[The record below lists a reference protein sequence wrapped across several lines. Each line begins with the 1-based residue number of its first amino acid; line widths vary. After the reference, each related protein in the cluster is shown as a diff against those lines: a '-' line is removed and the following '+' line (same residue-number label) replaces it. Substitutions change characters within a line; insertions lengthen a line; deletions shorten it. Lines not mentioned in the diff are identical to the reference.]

1 MKIDGFPVR
10 SPEFDGRRPNA
21 PIKAPTAAPAA
32 DTASQLDAM
41 VAAENRL
48 AGIDLA
54 GATDTD
60 AILDRILG
68 GGDRPGHHG
77 IGSLSIQA

>member
-1 MKIDGFPVR
+1 MKVDGLPVR
-10 SPEFDGRRPNA
+10 SPGFDSKRSNS
-21 PIKAPTAAPAA
+21 PIKAPPARPAA
-32 DTASQLDAM
+32 ESASQLDAL

-48 AGIDLA
+48 AGIDLT
-54 GATDTD
+54 GAIGTN

-68 GGDRPGHHG
+68 GGDRPGRYG

>member
-1 MKIDGFPVR
+1 MKIEGFPVR
-10 SPEFDGRRPNA
+10 SPGFDGRPPNA
-21 PIKAPTAAPAA
+21 PIKAPTAAPAMG
-32 DTASQLDAM
+32 TASQLDAL

-54 GATDTD
+54 GATNTD

-68 GGDRPGHHG
+68 GGDRSGRNG

>member
-10 SPEFDGRRPNA
+10 SPGFDGRRPNT

-32 DTASQLDAM
+32 DTASQFDAL

-54 GATDTD
+54 GATNTD

-68 GGDRPGHHG
+68 GGNRSGRNG